1 MLPFPQEQTEP
12 PFASPA
18 LQFPTLCL
26 LGIILQQL
34 WMREGSAAGLLLNAA
49 LQKGG
54 EGGKKGN
61 STGSSNILLLP
72 VCTEYVNTWHPLCY
86 LFRAKVP
93 T

>member
-54 EGGKKGN
+54 EGGERRKFHRKFKYFIT
-61 STGSSNILLLP
+61 SCLYR
-72 VCTEYVNTWHPLCY
+72 VCQHLAPAV
-86 LFRAKVP
+86 LFV
-93 T
+93 